1 MSGAAKIETAVIIRT
16 KNEEKW
22 LGVVLGKLFE
32 QTYKD
37 FEVIIVDSGS
47 TDKTL
52 DIAKKF
58 PVKIFEI
65 PPQDFSYPYAL
76 NYGIER
82 TKATSFVVLI
92 SAHSIPVSETWLEDG
107 LKNLKEDKMGKLM
120 GIYGFMKPLPE
131 SSFWDKFITNG
142 FNFLRCLGKKQ
153 ERLIIHNAGMGIM
166 GFTNAIIRKELWEK
180 RRFNE
185 DYGAGGEDGE
195 WADYWFK
202 QGYSAIKDEKF
213 TVFHS
218 HNLSLWRWYKQR
230 EYWRSLGEPHPF
242 KPLPFRK
249 SATHKI

>member
-1 MSGAAKIETAVIIRT
+1 METSIIIRT

-22 LGVVLGKLFE
+22 LGAVLSKLFE

-52 DIAKKF
+52 EIAKKF
-58 PVKIFEI
+58 LVKIFKI
-65 PPQDFSYPYAL
+65 PPEDFSYPYAL

-82 TKATSFVVLI
+82 ANAVSFIVLI
-92 SAHSIPVSETWLEDG
+92 SGHSIPVSETWLEDG
-107 LKNLKEDKMGKLM
+107 LKNFEEDKGKKLM
-120 GIYGFMKPLPE
+120 GVYGFLRPLPGA
-131 SSFWDKFITNG
+131 SFWDKFFMNG

-153 ERLIIHNAGMGIM
+153 GRLVIHQGKMGVM

-195 WADYWFK
+195 WVDYWFK
-202 QGYSAIKDEKF
+202 RGYSAVKDEKF

-218 HNLSLWRWYKQR
+218 HNLSLLGWYKQW
-230 EYWRSLGEPHPF
+230 EYWKSLGEPHPF
-242 KPLPFRK
+242 EFLSFRK